1 MVNSSLYNTFFSK
14 DGNKRQKGGAKTE
27 LAKLLYDKKS
37 LLVKT
42 FANLIVQL
50 GITYYVME
58 KTPVDAK
65 NSNANT
71 NNNAIIYLYLFG
83 GIFLML
89 FMSFVP
95 MPSWMKFILFC
106 VFSYMTGLL
115 LSLLKLVASPD
126 VINMAMQGTI
136 GIFAVMFAF
145 GVGLIASGIKLGIK
159 PALFLLGCLL
169 TLILTRIVFWFSGAS
184 SAMNKMLTFLGLI
197 LFSVYI
203 VYDTNSILQREYYG
217 DFITASLDYYLDIIN
232 IFVKL
237 VSLEGNN

>member
-1 MVNSSLYNTFFSK
+1 MANSSLYNTFFSK
-14 DGNKRQKGGAKTE
+14 NGNKRQKGGTKSNVME
-27 LAKLLYDKKS
+27 LLYEKKT

-58 KTPVDAK
+58 KTP
-65 NSNANT
+65 ANK
-71 NNNAIIYLYLFG
+71 NNNANNNNNSIIYLYLFG
-83 GIFLML
+83 GIFLLL

-95 MPSWMKFILFC
+95 MPSWMKFIIFC
-106 VFSYMTGLL
+106 VFSYLTGLL
-115 LSLLKLVASPD
+115 LSLLKLFASND

-136 GIFAVMFAF
+136 SIFAVMFAF
-145 GVGLIASGIKLGIK
+145 GVGLLVSGIKLGIQT
-159 PALFLLGCLL
+159 ALFLLGSLL
-169 TLILTRIVFWFSGAS
+169 TLILLRIVFWFSGAS

-197 LFSVYI
+197 LFSAYI

-237 VSLEGNN
+237 VSLEDNN

>member
-1 MVNSSLYNTFFSK
+1 MANSSLYNTFFSK
-14 DGNKRQKGGAKTE
+14 NGNKRQKGGAKSNVME
-27 LAKLLYDKKS
+27 LLYEKKS

-58 KTPVDAK
+58 KTP
-65 NSNANT
+65 ANK
-71 NNNAIIYLYLFG
+71 NNNANNNNNSIIYLYLFG
-83 GIFLML
+83 GIFLLL

-95 MPSWMKFILFC
+95 MPSWMKFIIFC
-106 VFSYMTGLL
+106 VFSYLTGLL
-115 LSLLKLVASPD
+115 LSLLKLFASND

-136 GIFAVMFAF
+136 SIFAVMFAF
-145 GVGLIASGIKLGIK
+145 GMGLLVSGIKLGIQT
-159 PALFLLGCLL
+159 ALFLLGSLL
-169 TLILTRIVFWFSGAS
+169 TLILLRIVFWFSGAS

-197 LFSVYI
+197 LFSAYI

>member
-1 MVNSSLYNTFFSK
+1 MANSSLYNTFFSK
-14 DGNKRQKGGAKTE
+14 NGNKRQKGGAKSNVME
-27 LAKLLYDKKS
+27 LLYEKKS

-58 KTPVDAK
+58 KTP
-65 NSNANT
+65 ANK
-71 NNNAIIYLYLFG
+71 NNNANNNNNSIIYLYLFG
-83 GIFLML
+83 GIFLLL

-95 MPSWMKFILFC
+95 MPSWMKFIIFC
-106 VFSYMTGLL
+106 VFSYLTGLL
-115 LSLLKLVASPD
+115 LSLLKLFASND

-136 GIFAVMFAF
+136 SIFAVMFAF
-145 GVGLIASGIKLGIK
+145 GVGLLVSGIKLGIQT
-159 PALFLLGCLL
+159 ALFLLGSLL
-169 TLILTRIVFWFSGAS
+169 TLILLRIVFWFSGAS
-184 SAMNKMLTFLGLI
+184 STMNKMLTFLGLI
-197 LFSVYI
+197 LFSAYI

>member
-14 DGNKRQKGGAKTE
+14 NRNNQQKGGAKSNLT
-27 LAKLLYDKKS
+27 ALLYEKKT

-58 KTPVDAK
+58 KTP
-65 NSNANT
+65 ANK
-71 NNNAIIYLYLFG
+71 NNNNTAIIYLYLFG

-95 MPSWMKFILFC
+95 MPSWMKFMIFC

-115 LSLLKLVASPD
+115 LSLLKLFASND

-136 GIFAVMFAF
+136 SIFAVLFAF
-145 GVGLIASGIKLGIK
+145 GMGLIASGVKLGIK
-159 PALFLLGCLL
+159 TSLFLLGCLL
-169 TLILTRIVFWFSGAS
+169 TLILARIVFWFSGAS
-184 SAMNKMLTFLGLI
+184 SSMNKMLTFFGLI
-197 LFSVYI
+197 LFSAYI

-232 IFVKL
+232 IFVKFC
-237 VSLEGNN
+237 SFC

>member
-1 MVNSSLYNTFFSK
+1 MANSSLYNTFFSK
-14 DGNKRQKGGAKTE
+14 NGNKRQKGGAKSNVME
-27 LAKLLYDKKS
+27 LLYEKKS

-58 KTPVDAK
+58 KTPANK
-65 NSNANT
+65 NNNT

-83 GIFLML
+83 GIFLLL

-95 MPSWMKFILFC
+95 MPSWMKFIIFC
-106 VFSYMTGLL
+106 VFSYLTGLL
-115 LSLLKLVASPD
+115 LSLLKLFASND

-136 GIFAVMFAF
+136 SIFAVMFAF
-145 GVGLIASGIKLGIK
+145 GVGLLVSGIKLGIQT
-159 PALFLLGCLL
+159 ALFLLGSLL
-169 TLILTRIVFWFSGAS
+169 TLILLRIVFWFSGAS

-197 LFSVYI
+197 LFSAYI

>member
-1 MVNSSLYNTFFSK
+1 MANSSLYNTFFSK
-14 DGNKRQKGGAKTE
+14 NGNKRQKGGAKSNVTE
-27 LAKLLYDKKS
+27 LLYEKKS

-58 KTPVDAK
+58 KTP
-65 NSNANT
+65 ANK
-71 NNNAIIYLYLFG
+71 NNNANNNNNSIIYLYLFG
-83 GIFLML
+83 GIFLLL

-95 MPSWMKFILFC
+95 MPSWMKFIIFC

-115 LSLLKLVASPD
+115 LSLLKLFASND

-136 GIFAVMFAF
+136 SIFAVMFAF
-145 GVGLIASGIKLGIK
+145 GIGLIVSGIKLGIK
-159 PALFLLGCLL
+159 TALLLLGSLL
-169 TLILTRIVFWFSGAS
+169 TLILLRIVFWFSGAS
-184 SAMNKMLTFLGLI
+184 STMNKMLTFLGLI
-197 LFSVYI
+197 LFSAYI